1 MQTSEQMDNTQ
12 LERCFYFGGIM
23 EHIFLETNDF
33 DELMESIDFIQQ
45 PSDPDPEDLLEEVV
59 VSAK

>member
-1 MQTSEQMDNTQ
+1 
-12 LERCFYFGGIM
+12 M

-45 PSDPDPEDLLEEVV
+45 PSDPDPEDLIEEVV